1 MSYRILL
8 VDPNSTVQ
16 AAAGAA
22 LARARADY
30 RVATVSTFAQAK
42 EQIALDC
49 PDVLITAVRL
59 GAFNGL
65 QLLLRVRAECGDL
78 PVIVTAAPADFI
90 HDIDRYGGHFVPST
104 LGPAGIVARVEE
116 LLDGRTPRDPDT
128 KRRWPRK
135 RADLPAT
142 VQDSTATVIELS
154 YEGLRLEVERPAVA
168 GRGAIDIRL
177 PTLGL
182 AVKATPRWSKPID
195 DGESW
200 WCGAEIALIDVNDAQ
215 SWRRIVD
222 GLNA

>member
-8 VDPNSTVQ
+8 VDPNSTSQ
-16 AAAGAA
+16 ATAAAA
-22 LARARADY
+22 LARADY
-30 RVATVSTFAQAK
+30 RVATVSTFEQARQ
-42 EQIALDC
+42 QIALDC
-49 PDVLITAVRL
+49 PDVLITAIRL

-65 QLLLRVRAECGDL
+65 QLVLRVRVECGDL
-78 PVIVTAAPADFI
+78 PVVVTGAPADFI

-104 LGPAGIVARVEE
+104 MGTAALVARVEE
-116 LLDGRTPRDPDT
+116 LLAGRTPRDPDS

-142 VQDSTATVIELS
+142 VQDETATVIELS
-154 YEGLRLEVERPAVA
+154 YEGLRFEVEKPAVA
-168 GRGAIDIRL
+168 GRGALDIRL

-200 WCGAEIALIDVNDAQ
+200 WCGAEIALLDVDDAQ

-222 GLNA
+222 GLN